1 MSKYDKPL
9 TLDQIA
15 AIQDEDID
23 FSDIPELDDGFW
35 RDANLVEPDRTE
47 QITLR
52 VKGSVLAYFK
62 ASGKGYQTRINQV
75 LESYVQRAQSR
86 AGRESQKSP
95 ELSTV
100 LKEIRESQSGL
111 EQSAVFERMIQEF
124 RDIQKSLEQ
133 STVLKEIQE
142 IQRGLEESTVLKAIT
157 ESAVLKAM
165 EESQIWKE
173 SAVLKAIEESQIWKE
188 SAVLKAITASAVQAI
203 TESAVAGG
211 MQRNLIDSSSR

>member
-95 ELSTV
+95 EQSTV

-111 EQSAVFERMIQEF
+111 EQSAVFERIQEL
-124 RDIQKSLEQ
+124 R
-133 STVLKEIQE
+133 E

-157 ESAVLKAM
+157 ESAVLKVM

>member
-95 ELSTV
+95 ELSAM
-100 LKEIRESQSGL
+100 LKEIREIQSGL
-111 EQSAVFERMIQEF
+111 EQSAVFERIQEF
-124 RDIQKSLEQ
+124 R
-133 STVLKEIQE
+133 E
-142 IQRGLEESTVLKAIT
+142 IQRGLEEST
-157 ESAVLKAM
+157 
-165 EESQIWKE
+165 
-173 SAVLKAIEESQIWKE
+173 
-188 SAVLKAITASAVQAI
+188 VLKAITASAVQAI